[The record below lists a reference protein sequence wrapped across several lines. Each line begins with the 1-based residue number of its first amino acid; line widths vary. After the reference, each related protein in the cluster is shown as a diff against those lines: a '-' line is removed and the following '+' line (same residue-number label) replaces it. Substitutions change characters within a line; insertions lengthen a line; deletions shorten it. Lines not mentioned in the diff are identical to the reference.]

1 MFCPNCGS
9 QVADQAKFCPNC
21 GSVLAAA
28 PATQAAPVQEPAPA
42 PQPVWKPDPE
52 AYRQQYQQP
61 QQPQQ
66 QDYQQAWQQ
75 PQQQDYQQAWQ
86 QPQQQDYQQAY
97 QQPQQQDYQ
106 QAYQPQ
112 PAYQQPYQQPYQ
124 PSAAVP
130 VEAKKRSGK
139 KGLLIGLGCLVLAA
153 LIGGGIW
160 FLNRGGLGGRNK
172 LLQAAQNSY
181 ASFKSYAE
189 PLPNL
194 HQIAENAEA
203 LEGGKKVHLDYTMLY
218 EMSYSYGSNDT
229 YSFQTG
235 YEIHA
240 DADRD
245 AKVFAGNGTI
255 NANGTEIPIQL
266 YLDEE
271 QFQASSSMLLD
282 ENEVLSLPLKDLA
295 KQWNASALSELTEV
309 KLPEDLNLEDLMDND
324 FEAALTEV
332 YGEDWTTFRNSIQTA
347 EYEGES
353 PFEGKGKTYT
363 LTWDREALA
372 RMTAKTPELDEL
384 FDLDIDGPED
394 LNKIDFGELR
404 ANAIVAVLGEADKA
418 LKQEPLFYVEND
430 LLVGLYVVIEPED
443 EDPMEITVRLVGE
456 QNPWEHITVK
466 VSTEDDGKTEDYIA
480 DVKLTV
486 ANGQLRIDLA
496 FHEEDSSGYVGDE
509 STASLVYNDA
519 DGRITIEQDGAEIG
533 DTMPEIFLVPVD
545 GGFRFSMKTDYS
557 EGDSYSYLSET
568 SYAVS
573 GKIGEIAPLSDD
585 PTNILKLSE
594 EELRDLMERIEEK
607 INEYDID

>member
-28 PATQAAPVQEPAPA
+28 PAAQAAPVQEPAPA

-61 QQPQQ
+61 QQ

-75 PQQQDYQQAWQ
+75 PQ
-86 QPQQQDYQQAY
+86 QQAY

-106 QAYQPQ
+106 QAYQQQ
-112 PAYQQPYQQPYQ
+112 PSQQPYQQ
-124 PSAAVP
+124 SAAVP

-139 KGLLIGLGCLVLAA
+139 KGILIGLGCLVLAA

-160 FLNRGGLGGRNK
+160 FLNRGGLGGNK
-172 LLQAAQNSY
+172 LLRAARNSF
-181 ASFKSYAE
+181 ASFQSYTE
-189 PLPNL
+189 SLPNL
-194 HQIAENAEA
+194 HQIAENVEA
-203 LEGGKKVHLDYTMLY
+203 MEGSKTMHVDYQTQYQMSFDY
-218 EMSYSYGSNDT
+218 GGGASYSYKS
-229 YSFQTG
+229 G
-235 YEIHA
+235 YDLHA

-245 AKVFAGNGTI
+245 AKVFAANGTI
-255 NANGTEIPIQL
+255 DANGTEIPIQL

-332 YGEDWTTFRNSIQTA
+332 YGEDWTTFRSSVQTA
-347 EYEGES
+347 EYEGTS

-363 LTWDREALA
+363 LTWDREALK
-372 RMTAKTPELDEL
+372 RMTAKTPEIDEL

-394 LNKIDFGELR
+394 LSKIDFSELR
-404 ANAIVAVLGEADKA
+404 ANAVVAVLGEIDKA

-430 LLVGLYVVIEPED
+430 LLVGLRAVIEPED
-443 EDPMEITVRLVGE
+443 EDPTEITVRLVGE

-466 VSTEDDGKTEDYIA
+466 VRTGSDEDFEDDIV
-480 DVKLTV
+480 DVKLTI
-486 ANGQLRIDLA
+486 ANGKLRID
-496 FHEEDSSGYVGDE
+496 FTYHEEYSSGYVSDE

-533 DTMPEIFLVPVD
+533 DDMPEICLVPVD

-557 EGDSYSYLSET
+557 EGDSYSYVTET
-568 SYAVS
+568 AYAVS
-573 GKIGEIAPLSDD
+573 NKIGSIAPLSDA
-585 PTNILKLSE
+585 PTNILKLTE
-594 EELRDLMERIEEK
+594 EELQDLVERIQEK
-607 INEYDID
+607 INQYDVD

>member
-21 GSVLAAA
+21 GNALAAA
-28 PATQAAPVQEPAPA
+28 PTPQAAPVQEPASQPAPA
-42 PQPVWKPDPE
+42 PQPVWKPDPA
-52 AYRQQYQQP
+52 AYQQQPYQQP
-61 QQPQQ
+61 
-66 QDYQQAWQQ
+66 Y
-75 PQQQDYQQAWQ
+75 
-86 QPQQQDYQQAY
+86 
-97 QQPQQQDYQ
+97 QQQDYQ

-112 PAYQQPYQQPYQ
+112 QTWQQPYQPQQQDHQQAYQQPQQAWQQPYQQPQQTYQ

-139 KGLLIGLGCLVLAA
+139 KGLLIGLGCLLLAA

-160 FLNRGGLGGRNK
+160 FLNRGGLGGNK

-181 ASFKSYAE
+181 DSFKSYAE

-194 HQIAENAEA
+194 HQIVENAEA
-203 LEGGKKVHLDYTMLY
+203 MEGGKTMHVDYTMLY
-218 EMSYSYGSNDT
+218 DMSYSYGSNET
-229 YSFQTG
+229 YSFQSG

-255 NANGTEIPIQL
+255 NANGTEIPIRL

-353 PFEGKGKTYT
+353 PFEGKGKTYA

-372 RMTAKTPELDEL
+372 RMIAKTPELDKL
-384 FDLDIDGPED
+384 FDLDINGPED

-430 LLVGLYVVIEPED
+430 LLVGLRAVIEPENS
-443 EDPMEITVRLVGE
+443 EPTEITVRLVGE

-466 VSTEDDGKTEDYIA
+466 VSTGDDGKTEDYIA

-496 FHEEDSSGYVGDE
+496 VHEEDSSGYVGDE

-519 DGRITIEQDGAEIG
+519 DGRITIEQDGAEIS
-533 DTMPEIFLVPVD
+533 DNMPEIFLVPVD

-557 EGDSYSYLSET
+557 EGDSYSYFSET

-573 GKIGEIAPLSDD
+573 GKIGKLAPLSDD

-594 EELRDLMERIEEK
+594 EELQDLVERIEEK